1 MMTPVSTGEST
12 RTPLGL
18 LVLVLLLHS
27 AGSAGASPVIRADG
41 VADPLS
47 ALVSIFVSE
56 AARVGQQFGLLPT
69 ARPTSTGTPAAALT
83 PSPPLISPAPIPAAP
98 PASTRPATAAPPPT
112 TAATPHATSAQIS
125 VPSSSSSAS
134 PRIPSP
140 LPSSPAS
147 PFLPPSISS
156 TPTTSWST
164 SIAVMTPPPPSQPLT
179 SSTQAAP
186 PLTTPP
192 PRSQVTLS
200 LPATSSPAIIA
211 TLPPN
216 NPNSPGTQPGLA
228 TAEPDAAPV
237 TRGSSSS
244 SPAARAGA
252 GAGHEEAVGVE
263 AKGFDPA
270 NGAFLG
276 GTPDRGTDLPVT
288 AVFLLLF
295 LAGAVTH
302 MSIYR
307 ANARRGHKFLLSDLM
322 FGFSMVRVA
331 TCAFRIAWVFAPL
344 RGIILAAVI
353 LQNSGAAVAFAVNII
368 FAQRIARS
376 LHPRFGWRR
385 DFSIFTNAVT
395 ISVPL
400 IILEQIGSTIAF
412 FFSVGDPA
420 RLRIFQTLLKFGVS
434 YVIFLGGLPLVM
446 LGVAD
451 GIPGPLPE
459 PFGTGDWRL
468 KKSVVMVGGLL
479 LLTGAAVR
487 LAVVLNPESPFAMSP
502 LFSKAT
508 FYTTQSALELLV
520 IVLYAATR
528 VDLLFHVPDGSSRP
542 GDYSGR
548 NAAADSGKRPVV
560 TRGDVEDTLHGL
572 GVPYEIVRRG
582 RRSTLRPTPDKA
594 VVYAVLYADEPG
606 AGRRSSAGGGQEEP
620 AEPVPAV
627 PGVTRGAGTRSEAAT
642 VHQLGEKQTAYR
654 GSDWDYDDEA
664 DSPLTVGMRSVPAP
678 PPRARTRPRA
688 QERPDSDTYTSPSE
702 KEGYYYDDGGDDEMV
717 PGPVGY
723 AYPDLP
729 PRAAPVSRRTSMLAA
744 IRPRILRAAA
754 AAAAAA
760 GPEGGG
766 PVTSARARHASTPR
780 RASYVTFDENDSYYI
795 GRRRAA
801 DDDPVP
807 VPYLDGSRNGE

>member
-27 AGSAGASPVIRADG
+27 AGPAGASPVIRADG
-41 VADPLS
+41 VANPLG
-47 ALVSIFVSE
+47 ALASIFVSE
-56 AARVGQQFGLLPT
+56 ATRVGQQFGLLPA
-69 ARPTSTGTPAAALT
+69 ARPTSTDTPAAAPT
-83 PSPPLISPAPIPAAP
+83 PSPPLISLAPIPAAP
-98 PASTRPATAAPPPT
+98 PESTRPTTAAPSPT
-112 TAATPHATSAQIS
+112 TAATPRATSVQTS
-125 VPSSSSSAS
+125 VPSSSS
-134 PRIPSP
+134 
-140 LPSSPAS
+140 PAS
-147 PFLPPSISS
+147 PF
-156 TPTTSWST
+156 
-164 SIAVMTPPPPSQPLT
+164 
-179 SSTQAAP
+179 
-186 PLTTPP
+186 
-192 PRSQVTLS
+192 
-200 LPATSSPAIIA
+200 
-211 TLPPN
+211 LPPN
-216 NPNSPGTQPGLA
+216 NPNSPGTQPGLT

-237 TRGSSSS
+237 TAGSNSSN
-244 SPAARAGA
+244 PAARAGA

-322 FGFSMVRVA
+322 FDFSMIRVA
-331 TCAFRIAWVFAPL
+331 TCAFRIAWVFAPV
-344 RGIILAAVI
+344 RGIILTAVI
-353 LQNSGAAVAFAVNII
+353 LQNGGAAVAFAVNII
-368 FAQRIARS
+368 FAQRIVRS

-385 DFSIFTNAVT
+385 GFGIFINAVA

-400 IILEQIGSTIAF
+400 IMLEQIGSTIAF

-420 RLRIFQTLLKFGVS
+420 RLRLFQTLLKFGVS

-446 LGVAD
+446 LRVAD

-468 KKSVVMVGGLL
+468 KKSIVMVGGLL

-487 LAVVLNPESPFAMSP
+487 LAVALNPESPFAMSP

-508 FYTTQSALELLV
+508 FYTTQFALELLV

-528 VDLLFHVPDGSSRP
+528 VDLLFYVPDGSSRP

-560 TRGDVEDTLHGL
+560 TRGNVEDTLHGL
-572 GVPYEIVRRG
+572 GVPNEIVRRS
-582 RRSTLRPTPDKA
+582 RRSTLRPTPDKD
-594 VVYAVLYADEPG
+594 VVYAVPYADKPG
-606 AGRRSSAGGGQEEP
+606 AGVRNSAGGGQEEP

-627 PGVTRGAGTRSEAAT
+627 PGVTRGVDTRSEAAT
-642 VHQLGEKQTAYR
+642 VHQLGEKGTAYR
-654 GSDWDYDDEA
+654 SSDRDYDDEA
-664 DSPLTVGMRSVPAP
+664 DSLLTVGMRSVPAP
-678 PPRARTRPRA
+678 PPRARTRPRV
-688 QERPDSDTYTSPSE
+688 QGRLDSDTHTSPSE
-702 KEGYYYDDGGDDEMV
+702 KEGHYYDDRGDDEMV

-729 PRAAPVSRRTSMLAA
+729 PRPAPVSRRKSVLAA

-760 GPEGGG
+760 GLEGGG
-766 PVTSARARHASTPR
+766 PVASAKARHASTPR

-801 DDDPVP
+801 DDDPAP
-807 VPYLDGSRNGE
+807 VPYLDGSRNSERARR